1 MRGDLSWALVPRKR
15 RRKTVLFTA
24 SKAKKASIDLDKI
37 NLTLAPPLFFF
48 LKTPTLDPSPPQ
60 TLQTTIMAAAFDG
73 GVVLGADSRTSTGSY
88 VANRATDKVTRLTE
102 RVYVCRSGSAADTQN
117 ISAAVAWHLEQMA
130 VERGGKEA
138 GVLAAARMLS
148 RIAYQNKDALQAGLI
163 VAGYDEADANASLEG
178 GGGGASS
185 GVGGGGGGVVYAVP
199 LGGTMVRVPFAI
211 GGSGS
216 AYITG
221 LCDKLWRPGMSAE
234 ECVAFV
240 RRAVA
245 HAIARD
251 GSSGGCIR
259 TVCIT
264 KDGAKREFVPGDQ
277 VPGTFGDLAA
287 PVNDEGRG
295 AGAVAAAAGGVPAV
309 ATA

>member
-1 MRGDLSWALVPRKR
+1 
-15 RRKTVLFTA
+15 
-24 SKAKKASIDLDKI
+24 
-37 NLTLAPPLFFF
+37 
-48 LKTPTLDPSPPQ
+48 
-60 TLQTTIMAAAFDG
+60 MAATFDG

-117 ISAAVAWHLEQMA
+117 IAAAVAWHLEQMA

-148 RIAYQNKDALQAGLI
+148 RITYQNKDALQAGLI
-163 VAGYDEADANASLEG
+163 VAGYDEADATASGDGESSG
-178 GGGGASS
+178 GGI
-185 GVGGGGGGVVYAVP
+185 VYAVP

-264 KDGAKREFVPGDQ
+264 KDGAKREFVPGDE
-277 VPGTFGDLAA
+277 VPATFGDLSA
-287 PVNDEGRG
+287 PVGGRNG
-295 AGAVAAAAGGVPAV
+295 AAAAAAV
-309 ATA
+309 AGAATTVA

>member
-1 MRGDLSWALVPRKR
+1 
-15 RRKTVLFTA
+15 
-24 SKAKKASIDLDKI
+24 
-37 NLTLAPPLFFF
+37 
-48 LKTPTLDPSPPQ
+48 
-60 TLQTTIMAAAFDG
+60 MAATFDG

-117 ISAAVAWHLEQMA
+117 IAAAVAWHLEQMA

-138 GVLAAARMLS
+138 GVKAAARMLS
-148 RIAYQNKDALQAGLI
+148 RITYQNKDALQAGLI
-163 VAGYDEADANASLEG
+163 VAGFDEADANSNGTTEG
-178 GGGGASS
+178 GEESS
-185 GVGGGGGGVVYAVP
+185 NGGVVYAVP

-221 LCDKLWRPGMSAE
+221 LCDKLWRPGMTAE

-264 KDGAKREFVPGDQ
+264 KDGAKREFVPGDE
-277 VPGTFGDLAA
+277 VPGTFGDLTA
-287 PVNDEGRG
+287 PVGGRG
-295 AGAVAAAAGGVPAV
+295 GAAAAATAV
-309 ATA
+309 A

>member
-1 MRGDLSWALVPRKR
+1 
-15 RRKTVLFTA
+15 
-24 SKAKKASIDLDKI
+24 
-37 NLTLAPPLFFF
+37 
-48 LKTPTLDPSPPQ
+48 
-60 TLQTTIMAAAFDG
+60 MAATFDG

-117 ISAAVAWHLEQMA
+117 IAAAVAWHLEQMA

-148 RIAYQNKDALQAGLI
+148 RITYQNKDALQAGLI
-163 VAGYDEADANASLEG
+163 VAGYDEADANAKSSSASATAGGEG
-178 GGGGASS
+178 ESS
-185 GVGGGGGGVVYAVP
+185 NGGVVYAVP

-221 LCDKLWRPGMSAE
+221 LCDKLWRPGMTAD

-264 KDGAKREFVPGDQ
+264 KEGAKREFVPGDE
-277 VPGTFGDLAA
+277 VPGTFGDLSQ
-287 PVNDEGRG
+287 PVGGREG
-295 AGAVAAAAGGVPAV
+295 AAAAAAAATAV
-309 ATA
+309 A

>member
-1 MRGDLSWALVPRKR
+1 
-15 RRKTVLFTA
+15 
-24 SKAKKASIDLDKI
+24 
-37 NLTLAPPLFFF
+37 
-48 LKTPTLDPSPPQ
+48 
-60 TLQTTIMAAAFDG
+60 MAATFDG

-117 ISAAVAWHLEQMA
+117 IAAAVAWHLEQMA

-148 RIAYQNKDALQAGLI
+148 RITYQNKDALQAGLI
-163 VAGYDEADANASLEG
+163 VAGYDEAEG
-178 GGGGASS
+178 SSS
-185 GVGGGGGGVVYAVP
+185 GSSTSSGGESNSGGGVVYAVP

-221 LCDKLWRPGMSAE
+221 LCDKLWRPGMTAE

-264 KDGAKREFVPGDQ
+264 KDGAKREFVPGDE
-277 VPGTFGDLAA
+277 VPGTFGDLSDV
-287 PVNDEGRG
+287 PVGGTGRG
-295 AGAVAAAAGGVPAV
+295 AAAAAGVAV
-309 ATA
+309 A

>member
-1 MRGDLSWALVPRKR
+1 
-15 RRKTVLFTA
+15 
-24 SKAKKASIDLDKI
+24 
-37 NLTLAPPLFFF
+37 
-48 LKTPTLDPSPPQ
+48 
-60 TLQTTIMAAAFDG
+60 MAATFDG

-117 ISAAVAWHLEQMA
+117 IAAAVAWHLEQMA

-148 RIAYQNKDALQAGLI
+148 RITYQNKDALQAGLI
-163 VAGYDEADANASLEG
+163 VAGYDESADATGEGGSGNG
-178 GGGGASS
+178 GGGN
-185 GVGGGGGGVVYAVP
+185 GVVYAVP

-264 KDGAKREFVPGDQ
+264 KEGAKREFVPGDQ
-277 VPGTFGDLAA
+277 VPGTFGDLAV
-287 PVNDEGRG
+287 PVSAVGGGGRG
-295 AGAVAAAAGGVPAV
+295 AAAAGATPAV
-309 ATA
+309 ATATA